1 MTTVTRTNKLFK
13 LRKWFLAALSLLP
26 AVFFQNCQQSD
37 TKVTS
42 YKPQIANEA
51 GQFLNDFIASGAKR
65 NVDLSP
71 TNLSILVLS
80 EASFKSFLKV
90 RDDTILE
97 IIGYCYFEPE
107 FSSAGQI
114 TNEHPTVLVNEAKW
128 NTLKE
133 YQRKEL
139 IYHELGHCML
149 HRSHSK
155 KVIYT
160 DTAAVANTQNLS
172 IMNPIM
178 LSMFLTET
186 EYQNY
191 IESLQDE
198 LFSGRQN
205 TEVKASDFS
214 IQKGTAFGYSEEHG
228 CEEF

>member
-1 MTTVTRTNKLFK
+1 MRAVTKTSKLFK
-13 LRKWFLAALSLLP
+13 LRKWLLAALTLLP
-26 AVFFQNCQQSD
+26 AVLFQNCQQSD

-51 GQFLNDFIASGAKR
+51 DQFLNDFIANGAKR
-65 NVDLSP
+65 NVDLSA
-71 TNLSILVLS
+71 TNLSIMILS

-107 FSSAGQI
+107 FSTDGQI

-128 NTLKE
+128 ITLKE
-133 YQRKEL
+133 YQKKEL

-149 HRSHSK
+149 HRVHSK

-160 DTAAVANTQNLS
+160 DAAAVANTQNLS

-178 LSMFLTET
+178 LSMFLSEAD
-186 EYQNY
+186 YQNY
-191 IESLQDE
+191 VEELQDE
-198 LFSGRQN
+198 LFNGRQN
-205 TEVKASDFS
+205 TEVKTSVFS
-214 IQKGTAFGYSEEHG
+214 VQKGMRFGYSEEHG